1 MSHSTIIPALT
12 LPRRAV
18 FCLPMLSIF
27 KKTPPKSP
35 LKDHRRQWVEET
47 FQQLTKTFHPQAIIG
62 RKVLVPHY
70 SDFPIRYN
78 GDPQTAIDTLDI
90 VASQMAIDPGEIE
103 LIIYDDTRNQ
113 LSTGSPTGGKLILGS
128 ESGGSTDSEP
138 PAEEP
143 WPERNEAG
151 KVPLSLKQSRLKSPE
166 LMVANIARELAKIK
180 LLEVEEARLTTLPG
194 TPVVSGSPE
203 RDEALADCTTLIF
216 GLGVFNANAAFMSQ
230 NLRLTGK
237 GARMTQMEW
246 GYGLALLAHL
256 RNEKTPAWTEHL
268 VKNIKSDF
276 LKSEQ
281 YIAYHH
287 RQ

>member
-1 MSHSTIIPALT
+1 M
-12 LPRRAV
+12 
-18 FCLPMLSIF
+18 FGIF
-27 KKTPPKSP
+27 KKESAPPSP
-35 LKDHRRQWVEET
+35 LKDHRRQWVEEA
-47 FQQLTKTFHPQAIIG
+47 FERLIKTFDSQAIIA

-78 GDPQTAIDTLDI
+78 GDPQTATDTLGI
-90 VASQMAIDPGEIE
+90 VASQMDIALQEIR
-103 LIIYDDTRNQ
+103 LTIYDDTINQ
-113 LSTGSPTGGKLILGS
+113 LSTGSPTGGKLILGF
-128 ESGGSTDSEP
+128 ESGGPAEGEA

-143 WPERNEAG
+143 WPERDEAG
-151 KVPLSLKQSRLKSPE
+151 KYALELKQTRLKSPE
-166 LMVANIARELAKIK
+166 LMVATLARELAKIK
-180 LLEVEEARLTTLPG
+180 LLEEARVT
-194 TPVVSGSPE
+194 E
-203 RDEALADCTTLIF
+203 RDEALTDCTTLIF

-256 RNEKTPAWTEHL
+256 RNEKKPAWAEHL

-276 LKSEQ
+276 QKSEQ